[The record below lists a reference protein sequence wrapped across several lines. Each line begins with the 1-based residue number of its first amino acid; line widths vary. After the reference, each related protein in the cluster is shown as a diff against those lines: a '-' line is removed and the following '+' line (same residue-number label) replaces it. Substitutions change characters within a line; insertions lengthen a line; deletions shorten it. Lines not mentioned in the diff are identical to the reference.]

1 MYACIQEFAMHEQ
14 PGFSSSL
21 RVGVSWLVLAALL
34 LIFGCGDPAAGTI
47 KAPKRDEM
55 SAGGPS
61 GGAPVSGA
69 KVKKQ
74 GRREVELKTI
84 TPGGKKM

>member
-1 MYACIQEFAMHEQ
+1 MHEQ

-21 RVGVSWLVLAALL
+21 RVGVRWLVLAALVPIL
-34 LIFGCGDPAAGTI
+34 GCGDPAAGTI
-47 KAPKRDEM
+47 KAPKRDAM
-55 SAGGPS
+55 TGGGPS
-61 GGAPVSGA
+61 GGAPDPGA

-74 GRREVELKTI
+74 GRREVELKTM